1 MSPVTSLILG
11 LGLFFLGLRLVGDNL
26 RLLCSSS
33 FRDVM
38 RSSVHSP
45 LARVGVGLSAGALM
59 QSATAVTFIL
69 VSMVGSGL
77 IPATAA
83 GLIIIWC
90 NVGLTAL
97 AFVATLNISALVGL
111 VVGAAGIAMGML
123 RKRLPQTVAGA
134 LLGLGLILYG
144 LEQMSAGAAPLKEA
158 AVFRDALEHAVS
170 NPGLAFAAGV
180 AAAAILQSNS
190 GAVMLVIT
198 FAASGLLDLEPAMLL
213 IYGTNLGAIGLRLF
227 LSAGLGRPTL
237 RLVRLEDW
245 FCVVSG
251 VMMFALFVIEQW
263 GVPLVGAFVRSLH
276 VSINVQLAVVFLLSN
291 LLPAV
296 VMSPFMG
303 VWRRMLEKIWPD
315 KSAADDPSRP
325 MYILPQAL
333 NDPATAL
340 DLISKELTRL
350 LSHIPVKPIMDG
362 DGENPDPSFQALS
375 QAIEN
380 FAVQLSARS
389 VLNEKQAGLLHGLRA
404 ELSLIRHAE
413 EAVRH
418 FCRGLKPGAAGK
430 LDETLVELLKDS
442 VEASSTHDAA
452 KLAQVEERT
461 KWKGEFLNQVS
472 NGHAEALE
480 TLDATAAHEDFR
492 IAVWTLHRL
501 AKLLTRLDG
510 AEA

>member
-33 FRDVM
+33 FRDVI
-38 RSSVHSP
+38 RSSIHSP

-77 IPATAA
+77 ISATAA

-97 AFVATLNISALVGL
+97 AFVATLNISAVVGF

-144 LEQMSAGAAPLKEA
+144 LERMSAGAAPLKEA
-158 AVFRDALEHAVS
+158 DVFRGALEHAVS
-170 NPGLAFAAGV
+170 NPVMAFGAGIV
-180 AAAAILQSNS
+180 AAAVLQSNS

-198 FAASGLLDLEPAMLL
+198 FAASGLIDLEPAMLL
-213 IYGTNLGAIGLRLF
+213 IFGTNLGAIGLRLF
-227 LSAGLGRPTL
+227 LAAGLNRPML
-237 RLVRLEDW
+237 RLVRLEDL
-245 FCVVSG
+245 FCVISG
-251 VMMFALFVIEQW
+251 VLMFGLFLIEQC
-263 GVPLVGAFVRSLH
+263 GVPLVGALVRSLH
-276 VSINVQLAVVFLLSN
+276 RSIDVQLAVVFLLSN
-291 LLPAV
+291 LIPAA
-296 VMSPFMG
+296 VMTPFMG
-303 VWRRMLEKIWPD
+303 VWRGLLEKLWPD
-315 KSAADDPSRP
+315 KSAAEDPSRP

-333 NDPATAL
+333 NDPSTAL
-340 DLISKELTRL
+340 DLMGKELIRL
-350 LSHIPVKPIMDG
+350 LSHIPVKPIEDG
-362 DGENPDPSFQALS
+362 DGENPAPAFQTLS
-375 QAIEN
+375 QAIET

-389 VLNEKQAGLLHGLRA
+389 VLNEKQAALLHGLRA
-404 ELSLIRHAE
+404 ELSLIRHTE

-418 FCRGLKPGAAGK
+418 FCRGLKPDAAGK
-430 LDETLVELLKDS
+430 LDETLAELLKD
-442 VEASSTHDAA
+442 VVDAASSRDAA
-452 KLAQVEERT
+452 KLAHVEERS

-472 NGHAEALE
+472 NGHTEALE

-501 AKLLTRLDG
+501 SKLITRLDANG
-510 AEA
+510 G